1 MTITEILE
9 QARKLTQ
16 AERDQLLEEL
26 RVMQETSQLK
36 GETEE
41 QEEHWGKSLNALLD
55 EVGPIEMKYPEI
67 EDPVE
72 WVKHLRSEM
81 RRRRLGDWGEEDSQD
96 EME

>member
-9 QARKLTQ
+9 QAKKLTRE
-16 AERDQLLEEL
+16 EREELLEEL
-26 RVMQETSQLK
+26 RMMQETSQPE
-36 GETEE
+36 GEPPA

-55 EVGPIEMKYPEI
+55 EIGPIEMKYPEI